1 MAAPSSKNDP
11 IKNREARIQR
21 IYQIAD
27 LLDNSMTVPGT
38 RFRVGWD
45 SVIGLV
51 PGIGDLTSA
60 AISGYLVVEAAKL
73 GAPKWGLMKMLGNV
87 GVDTFVGAIPIFGDL
102 FDAAYRCN
110 RRNARL
116 LREHLESQ
124 TGTAD
129 AGPQITNPLEKPG
142 RPKELTHG

>member
-1 MAAPSSKNDP
+1 MAAPSSSQDP
-11 IKNREARIQR
+11 IKNREARLQR
-21 IYQIAD
+21 ISQIAD

-45 SVIGLV
+45 SIIGLV

-73 GAPKWGLMKMLGNV
+73 GASKWVLFKMLSNV
-87 GVDTFVGAIPIFGDL
+87 GIDTFVGAIPIFGDL

-116 LREHLESQ
+116 LKEHFESQ
-124 TGTAD
+124 SGTAD
-129 AGPQITNPLEKPG
+129 AGPQQTNPFGKSG